1 MLKEKFLFKEGKYEL
16 IVELGTMANLAEKSV
31 KITYG
36 NTVVLTTVSYN
47 EVINNQDFFPLQI
60 VFQEKLY
67 SVGKIPGGFLKREGR
82 PSEYATLCARL
93 IDRSIR
99 PLFPKGFVNE
109 VQVVNN
115 VFALDDACDVRVNAA
130 FGTSLALGL
139 SSLPFQVPSATVV
152 VGKINDELVLNPTQE
167 QLLNSKME
175 LIVGGTKDAINMVE
189 AGCHDILE
197 KDMIKAL
204 KFAHEH
210 IIKLIIFQESIIEKL
225 KPNKFKPQLALIPV
239 NIEQFVETN
248 CQSQISKIST
258 TVDKKSRSNLIK
270 NLVEETFQ
278 SFKNKFNQEV
288 LNAGEETT
296 IHNLRKSIDQLLQ
309 KAMRTMILKNNV
321 RVDGRK
327 ADDIRKLT
335 SMIDVLPIVHGS
347 AMFTRGETQVL
358 SVLTLGALA
367 EHQIIDGL
375 GKEEYK
381 RFIHHYNFPPFSVGE
396 TGRMGVPSRREIG
409 HGALGEKALL
419 QIIPLEKDFPYT
431 IRLVSE
437 VLASNGSTSQAA
449 ICASSMALMAG
460 GVPIRAAIAGIAMGL
475 IKEEKDFTILTDI
488 QGLEDHLGDMDFKV
502 AGTANGICALQMD
515 IKITGID
522 FNIITQAL
530 EKARIARLQVL
541 ANMNEVIK
549 KPRTTLAP
557 NAPKI
562 IQKLI
567 PIDKIRDIIGV
578 GGKVINKIITD
589 CDNVKIDIED
599 DGRLMIY
606 HNEQSAIDKAWQIIE
621 SIVNPVQIKI
631 GSEFDSKVVKI
642 VNFGV
647 FVNLQDKID
656 GLIHISE
663 FSKKFNKRIDN
674 LNNVVKINDII
685 KVRVIK
691 VEDNSKLSLEIID
704 K

>member
-1 MLKEKFLFKEGKYEL
+1 MTKEKFLFKEGEYEL
-16 IVELGTMANLAEKSV
+16 VVELGTMANLAEKSV

-36 NTVVLTTVSYN
+36 NTVVLTTITYDGN
-47 EVINNQDFFPLQI
+47 INNQDFFPLQI

-109 VQVVNN
+109 VQIVNN
-115 VFALDDACDVRVNAA
+115 VFALDDTCHVRVNAA
-130 FGTSLALGL
+130 FATSLALSL
-139 SSLPFQVPSATVV
+139 SSLPFQGPSATVV
-152 VGKINDELVLNPTQE
+152 VGKINDKFIINPTQD
-167 QLLNSKME
+167 QLLNSEME
-175 LIVGGTKDAINMVE
+175 LIVGGTKNAINMVE

-210 IIKLIIFQESIIEKL
+210 IIKLVIFQESIIKKL
-225 KPNKFKPQLALIPV
+225 KPNKFEPQLALIPT
-239 NIEQFVETN
+239 NIEQFVKTN

-258 TVDKKSRSNLIK
+258 TADKKQRSNLLK
-270 NLVEETFQ
+270 TLVEETYQ
-278 SFKNKFNQEV
+278 SFKSQFQQEI
-288 LNAGEETT
+288 LMFDEETI

-309 KAMRTMILKNNV
+309 TTMRAMILENNV
-321 RVDGRK
+321 RIDGRK
-327 ADDIRKLT
+327 ADEIRKLT
-335 SMIDVLPIVHGS
+335 SIIDVLPIVHGS
-347 AMFTRGETQVL
+347 AMFSRGETQVL

-419 QIIPLEKDFPYT
+419 QVIPLEKDFPYT

-475 IKEEKDFTILTDI
+475 IKEGKKFTVLTDI

-522 FNIITQAL
+522 FNIITEAL

-541 ANMNEVIK
+541 TNMNEIIK
-549 KPRTTLAP
+549 KPRIALAP

-578 GGKVINKIITD
+578 GGKVINKIIAD

-599 DGRLMIY
+599 DGRLLIY
-606 HNEQSAIDKAWQIIE
+606 HNDQAILDKAWQIIE
-621 SIVNPVQIKI
+621 NIINPVPIEI
-631 GSEFDSKVVKI
+631 GSEFDGKVVKI
-642 VNFGV
+642 VNFGA
-647 FVNLQDKID
+647 FVNLQDKLD
-656 GLIHISE
+656 GLIHISQ
-663 FSKKFNKRIDN
+663 FSKKFNKHIDN

-691 VEDNSKLSLEIID
+691 VEDNGKLNLEIID

>member
-139 SSLPFQVPSATVV
+139 SSLPFQGPSATVV
-152 VGKINDELVLNPTQE
+152 VVKINDELVLNPTQE

-239 NIEQFVETN
+239 NIEQFVSTN

>member
-1 MLKEKFLFKEGKYEL
+1 MSKEKFLFKEGKYEL

-47 EVINNQDFFPLQI
+47 EVINNQDFFLLQI

-115 VFALDDACDVRVNAA
+115 VFALDDAYDVRVNAA

-139 SSLPFQVPSATVV
+139 SSLPFQGPSATVV

-167 QLLNSKME
+167 QLLNSEME

-225 KPNKFKPQLALIPV
+225 KPNKFEPRLALIPV

-270 NLVEETFQ
+270 NLVKETFQ

-288 LNAGEETT
+288 LNVGEETI

-375 GKEEYK
+375 VKEEYK

-460 GVPIRAAIAGIAMGL
+460 GVPIRAAIAGIAIGL

-530 EKARIARLQVL
+530 EKARIVRLQVL

-549 KPRTTLAP
+549 EPRTTLAP

-691 VEDNSKLSLEIID
+691 VEDNIKLILEIID

>member
-1 MLKEKFLFKEGKYEL
+1 MTKEKFLCKEGEYEL

-36 NTVVLTTVSYN
+36 NTVVLTTITYDGN
-47 EVINNQDFFPLQI
+47 INNQDFFPLQI

-82 PSEYATLCARL
+82 PSEYAILCARL

-109 VQVVNN
+109 VQIVNN
-115 VFALDDACDVRVNAA
+115 VFALDDTCDVRVNAA
-130 FGTSLALGL
+130 FGTSLALSL
-139 SSLPFQVPSATVV
+139 SSLPFQGPSATVV
-152 VGKINDELVLNPTQE
+152 VGKINDKFIINPTQE
-167 QLLNSKME
+167 QLLNSEME
-175 LIVGGTKDAINMVE
+175 LIVGGTKNAINMVE

-197 KDMIKAL
+197 KDIIKAL
-204 KFAHEH
+204 KFAHDH
-210 IIKLIIFQESIIEKL
+210 IIKLVIFQENIIKKL
-225 KPNKFKPQLALIPV
+225 KPNKFEPQLALIPT
-239 NIEQFVETN
+239 NIEQFVKTN
-248 CQSQISKIST
+248 YQSQISKIST
-258 TVDKKSRSNLIK
+258 TADKKQRSNLLK
-270 NLVEETFQ
+270 TLVEETYQ
-278 SFKNKFNQEV
+278 SFKSQFQQEI
-288 LNAGEETT
+288 LMFDEET
-296 IHNLRKSIDQLLQ
+296 IIYNLRKSIDQLLQ
-309 KAMRTMILKNNV
+309 TTMRAMILKNNV
-321 RVDGRK
+321 RIDGRK
-327 ADDIRKLT
+327 ADEIRKLT
-335 SMIDVLPIVHGS
+335 SIIDILPIVHGS
-347 AMFTRGETQVL
+347 AMFNRGETQVL
-358 SVLTLGALA
+358 SVLTLDALA

-419 QIIPLEKDFPYT
+419 QVIPLEKNFPYT

-475 IKEEKDFTILTDI
+475 IKEGKKFTVLTDI

-522 FNIITQAL
+522 FNIITEAL

-541 ANMNEVIK
+541 ANMNEIIK

-578 GGKVINKIITD
+578 GGKVINKIIAD

-599 DGRLMIY
+599 DGRLLIY
-606 HNEQSAIDKAWQIIE
+606 HNHQATLDKAWQIIE
-621 SIVNPVQIKI
+621 NIINPVPIEI
-631 GSEFDSKVVKI
+631 GSEFEGKVVKI
-642 VNFGV
+642 VNFGA

-656 GLIHISE
+656 GLIHISQ
-663 FSKKFNKRIDN
+663 FSKKFNKHIDN

-691 VEDNSKLSLEIID
+691 VEDNGKLSLEIIN

>member
-1 MLKEKFLFKEGKYEL
+1 MTKEKFILKAENQEL
-16 IVELGTMANLAEKSV
+16 IIELGTMANLTEKSV
-31 KITYG
+31 KVTYG
-36 NTVVLTTVSYN
+36 NTVVLTTVTYN
-47 EVINNQDFFPLQI
+47 EVITNQDFFPLQI

-115 VFALDDACDVRVNAA
+115 VFALDDTCDVRVNAA
-130 FGTSLALGL
+130 FGTSLALAL
-139 SSLPFQVPSATVV
+139 SSLPFQGPSAIVV
-152 VGKINDELVLNPTQE
+152 IGRINNKFILNPTQE
-167 QLLNSKME
+167 QLLNSEME
-175 LIVGGTKDAINMVE
+175 LIVGGTKTGINMVE
-189 AGCHDILE
+189 AGCRDILE

-210 IIKLIIFQESIIEKL
+210 IIKLIVFQETIINKL
-225 KPNKFKPQLALIPV
+225 KPNKFKPQLALIPI
-239 NIEQFVETN
+239 NIEQFVKTN
-248 CQSQISKIST
+248 CQTEINKIVT
-258 TVDKKSRSNLIK
+258 ITDKKIRSNLLK
-270 NLVEETFQ
+270 TLVATTFQ
-278 SFKNKFNQEV
+278 SFNHQFSQEV
-288 LNAGEETT
+288 LTIGEATI
-296 IHNLRKSIDQLLQ
+296 IHNFHKSIEQLLQ
-309 KAMRTMILKNNV
+309 LTMRTMILKNNI
-321 RVDGRK
+321 RIDGRK
-327 ADDIRKLT
+327 ATDIRKLT
-335 SMIDVLPIVHGS
+335 SMIDILPIVHGS

-358 SVLTLGALA
+358 SILTLGALA

-396 TGRMGVPSRREIG
+396 TGRMGIPTRREIG
-409 HGALGEKALL
+409 HGALGEKALS

-460 GVPIRAAIAGIAMGL
+460 GVPVRAAIAGIAMGL
-475 IKEEKDFTILTDI
+475 IKAEKDFVILTDI

-502 AGTANGICALQMD
+502 AGTAFGICALQMD
-515 IKITGID
+515 IKIVGID
-522 FNIITQAL
+522 FGIISQAL

-541 ANMNEVIK
+541 ADMNTVIK
-549 KPRTTLAP
+549 EPRATLAA

-562 IQKLI
+562 LQKLI

-578 GGKVINKIITD
+578 GGKIINKIIVD

-606 HNEQSAIDKAWQIIE
+606 HHDQLAIDKAWQIID
-621 SIVNPVQIKI
+621 SIINPVQVKI
-631 GSEFDSKVVKI
+631 GSEYDGKVVKV

-656 GLIHISE
+656 GLIHISQ
-663 FSKKFNKRIDN
+663 FSKKFNKHIDN
-674 LNNVVKINDII
+674 LNNVIKINDII

-691 VEDNSKLSLEIID
+691 VEDNGKLSLEIID

>member
-1 MLKEKFLFKEGKYEL
+1 MSKEKFLFKEGKYQL
-16 IVELGTMANLAEKSV
+16 IVELGAMANLAEKSV
-31 KITYG
+31 KVTFG
-36 NTVVLTTVSYN
+36 NTVVLTTVTYDEN
-47 EVINNQDFFPLQI
+47 INNQDFFPLQI

-109 VQVVNN
+109 VQIVNN

-130 FGTSLALGL
+130 FGTSLALAL
-139 SSLPFQVPSATVV
+139 SSLPFQGPSATVV
-152 VGKINDELVLNPTQE
+152 VGKINEKFILNPTQE
-167 QLLNSKME
+167 QLLTSEME
-175 LIVGGTKDAINMVE
+175 LIVGGTKKAINMVE

-197 KDMIKAL
+197 KDMISAL

-210 IIKLIIFQESIIEKL
+210 IINLIIFQESIIEKL
-225 KPNKFKPQLALIPV
+225 KPSKFEPQLALIPT
-239 NIEQFVETN
+239 NIDQFVKTN
-248 CQSQISKIST
+248 CQKQVNEIST
-258 TVDKKSRSNLIK
+258 TANKKHRNNLIN
-270 NLVEETFQ
+270 NLITTTYQ
-278 SFKNKFNQEV
+278 SFINQFQQEV
-288 LNAGEETT
+288 LTLDEEN
-296 IHNLRKSIDQLLQ
+296 IISNLRKSIDRLLQ
-309 KAMRTMILKNNV
+309 TTIRTMVLKNNI
-321 RVDGRK
+321 RIDGRK

-335 SMIDVLPIVHGS
+335 SVIDVLPIVHGS
-347 AMFTRGETQVL
+347 AMFNRGETQVL

-419 QIIPLEKDFPYT
+419 QVIPSEKDFPYT

-475 IKEEKDFTILTDI
+475 IKEEKNFTILTDI
-488 QGLEDHLGDMDFKV
+488 QGLEDHLGDMDFKI

-522 FNIITQAL
+522 FNIITKAL

-541 ANMNEVIK
+541 TNMNEIIK
-549 KPRTTLAP
+549 VPRTTLAP

-562 IQKLI
+562 IQKLV
-567 PIDKIRDIIGV
+567 PIDKIRDIIGA

-606 HNEQSAIDKAWQIIE
+606 HNDQVAIDKAWQIIE
-621 SIVNPVQIKI
+621 TIINPVQIEI
-631 GSEFDSKVVKI
+631 GSEFDGKVVKI

-656 GLIHISE
+656 GLIHISQ
-663 FSKKFNKRIDN
+663 FSKKLDKRIDN
-674 LNNVVKINDII
+674 LNNIVKINDII

-691 VEDNSKLSLEIID
+691 VEDNGKISLEIID

>member
-1 MLKEKFLFKEGKYEL
+1 MSKEKFLFKEGKYEL
-16 IVELGTMANLAEKSV
+16 IIELGTMANLAEKSV
-31 KITYG
+31 KVSYG

-139 SSLPFQVPSATVV
+139 SSLPFQGPSATVV

-175 LIVGGTKDAINMVE
+175 LIVGGTKDSINMVE

-225 KPNKFKPQLALIPV
+225 KPNKFEPQLALIPT
-239 NIEQFVETN
+239 NIDQFVEKN
-248 CQSQISKIST
+248 CQTQISKIST
-258 TVDKKSRSNLIK
+258 TVDKKNRSNLIK

-288 LNAGEETT
+288 LNVGEE
-296 IHNLRKSIDQLLQ
+296 IIINNLRKSIDQLLQ
-309 KAMRTMILKNNV
+309 KVMRTMILKNNL

-358 SVLTLGALA
+358 SILTLGALA

-396 TGRMGVPSRREIG
+396 IGRMGVPSRREIG

-475 IKEEKDFTILTDI
+475 IKEEKDFIILTDI
-488 QGLEDHLGDMDFKV
+488 QGLEDHIGDMDFKV

-541 ANMNEVIK
+541 SNMNEAIK
-549 KPRTTLAP
+549 EPRTKLAP

-578 GGKVINKIITD
+578 GGKVINKIITN
-589 CDNVKIDIED
+589 CDNVRIDIED
-599 DGRLMIY
+599 DGRLIIY
-606 HNEQSAIDKAWQIIE
+606 HNKQSAIDKAWQIIK
-621 SIVNPVQIKI
+621 SIINPIQIKI
-631 GSEFDSKVVKI
+631 GSEFDGKVVKI

-674 LNNVVKINDII
+674 LNNIVKINDII
-685 KVRVIK
+685 KVRLIK
-691 VEDNSKLSLEIID
+691 IEDNSKLSLEIID

>member
-139 SSLPFQVPSATVV
+139 SSLPFQGPSATVV

-167 QLLNSKME
+167 ELLNSKME

-225 KPNKFKPQLALIPV
+225 KPNKFEPQLALIPV

-288 LNAGEETT
+288 LNIGEETT

-460 GVPIRAAIAGIAMGL
+460 GVPIRSAIAGIAMGL

-530 EKARIARLQVL
+530 EKARVARLQLL

-549 KPRTTLAP
+549 KPRTTLAS

-589 CDNVKIDIED
+589 CDNIKIDIED

-606 HNEQSAIDKAWQIIE
+606 HNEQSAIDKA
-621 SIVNPVQIKI
+621 
-631 GSEFDSKVVKI
+631 
-642 VNFGV
+642 
-647 FVNLQDKID
+647 
-656 GLIHISE
+656 
-663 FSKKFNKRIDN
+663 
-674 LNNVVKINDII
+674 
-685 KVRVIK
+685 
-691 VEDNSKLSLEIID
+691 
-704 K
+704 

>member
-1 MLKEKFLFKEGKYEL
+1 MSKEKFLFKEGEYEL

-31 KITYG
+31 KVTYG
-36 NTVVLTTVSYN
+36 NTVVLTTVTYD
-47 EVINNQDFFPLQI
+47 EMINNQDFFPLQI

-109 VQVVNN
+109 VQIVNN

-130 FGTSLALGL
+130 FGTSLALSL
-139 SSLPFQVPSATVV
+139 SSLPFQGPSATVV
-152 VGKINDELVLNPTQE
+152 VGKINDKFILNPTQE
-167 QLLNSKME
+167 QLLNSEME
-175 LIVGGTKDAINMVE
+175 LIVGGTKNAINMVE

-197 KDMIKAL
+197 KDMIRAL
-204 KFAHEH
+204 KFAHDH
-210 IIKLIIFQESIIEKL
+210 IIKLVIFQESIIEKL
-225 KPNKFKPQLALIPV
+225 KPNKFEPQLALVPN
-239 NIEQFVETN
+239 NIDQFVKTN
-248 CQSQISKIST
+248 FQTQISKIST
-258 TVDKKSRSNLIK
+258 TANKKHRGNLIK
-270 NLVEETFQ
+270 TLVEETYQ
-278 SFKNKFNQEV
+278 SFKNQFQQEI
-288 LNAGEETT
+288 LMFDEETI

-309 KAMRTMILKNNV
+309 TTMRIMILKNNV
-321 RVDGRK
+321 RIDGRK

-335 SMIDVLPIVHGS
+335 SIVDILPIVHGS
-347 AMFTRGETQVL
+347 AMFSRGETQVL

-396 TGRMGVPSRREIG
+396 TGRMGVPTRREIG

-419 QIIPLEKDFPYT
+419 QIIPFEKDFPYT

-475 IKEEKDFTILTDI
+475 IKEGKKFTILTDI

-522 FNIITQAL
+522 FNIITEAL
-530 EKARIARLQVL
+530 EKARIARLQLL
-541 ANMNEVIK
+541 ANMNEIIK
-549 KPRTTLAP
+549 KPRIALAP

-567 PIDKIRDIIGV
+567 PIEKIRDIIGF
-578 GGKVINKIITD
+578 GGKVINKIIAD

-599 DGRLMIY
+599 DGRLIIY
-606 HNEQSAIDKAWQIIE
+606 HNDQSAIDKAWQIIE
-621 SIVNPVQIKI
+621 SIINPVQIKI
-631 GSEFDSKVVKI
+631 DSEFDGKVVKI

-656 GLIHISE
+656 GLIHISQ
-663 FSKKFNKRIDN
+663 FSKKFNKHIDN
-674 LNNVVKINDII
+674 LNNIVKINDII

-691 VEDNSKLSLEIID
+691 VEDNGKLSLEIID

>member
-139 SSLPFQVPSATVV
+139 SSLPFQGPSATVV

-225 KPNKFKPQLALIPV
+225 KPNKFVPQLALIPV

-258 TVDKKSRSNLIK
+258 TVDKK
-270 NLVEETFQ
+270 VEATW
-278 SFKNKFNQEV
+278 
-288 LNAGEETT
+288 
-296 IHNLRKSIDQLLQ
+296 
-309 KAMRTMILKNNV
+309 LK
-321 RVDGRK
+321 
-327 ADDIRKLT
+327 I
-335 SMIDVLPIVHGS
+335 
-347 AMFTRGETQVL
+347 
-358 SVLTLGALA
+358 
-367 EHQIIDGL
+367 
-375 GKEEYK
+375 
-381 RFIHHYNFPPFSVGE
+381 
-396 TGRMGVPSRREIG
+396 
-409 HGALGEKALL
+409 
-419 QIIPLEKDFPYT
+419 
-431 IRLVSE
+431 
-437 VLASNGSTSQAA
+437 
-449 ICASSMALMAG
+449 
-460 GVPIRAAIAGIAMGL
+460 
-475 IKEEKDFTILTDI
+475 
-488 QGLEDHLGDMDFKV
+488 
-502 AGTANGICALQMD
+502 
-515 IKITGID
+515 
-522 FNIITQAL
+522 
-530 EKARIARLQVL
+530 
-541 ANMNEVIK
+541 
-549 KPRTTLAP
+549 
-557 NAPKI
+557 
-562 IQKLI
+562 
-567 PIDKIRDIIGV
+567 
-578 GGKVINKIITD
+578 
-589 CDNVKIDIED
+589 
-599 DGRLMIY
+599 
-606 HNEQSAIDKAWQIIE
+606 
-621 SIVNPVQIKI
+621 
-631 GSEFDSKVVKI
+631 
-642 VNFGV
+642 
-647 FVNLQDKID
+647 
-656 GLIHISE
+656 
-663 FSKKFNKRIDN
+663 
-674 LNNVVKINDII
+674 
-685 KVRVIK
+685 
-691 VEDNSKLSLEIID
+691 
-704 K
+704 

>member
-1 MLKEKFLFKEGKYEL
+1 MLREKFLFKEGKYEL

-139 SSLPFQVPSATVV
+139 SSLPFQGPSATVV

-288 LNAGEETT
+288 LNVGEETT

-557 NAPKI
+557 NAQKI

>member
-1 MLKEKFLFKEGKYEL
+1 MAKEKFLFKEGEYEL

-31 KITYG
+31 KVTYG
-36 NTVVLTTVSYN
+36 NTVVLTTITYDGN
-47 EVINNQDFFPLQI
+47 INNQDFFPLQI

-82 PSEYATLCARL
+82 SSEYATLCARL

-99 PLFPKGFVNE
+99 PLFPKGFINE
-109 VQVVNN
+109 VQIVNN
-115 VFALDDACDVRVNAA
+115 VFALDDTCDVRVNAA
-130 FGTSLALGL
+130 FGTSLALSL
-139 SSLPFQVPSATVV
+139 SSLPFQGPSATVV
-152 VGKINDELVLNPTQE
+152 VGKINDKFIINPTQE
-167 QLLNSKME
+167 QLLNSEME
-175 LIVGGTKDAINMVE
+175 LIVGGTKNAINMVE

-210 IIKLIIFQESIIEKL
+210 IIKLVIFQESIIKKL
-225 KPNKFKPQLALIPV
+225 KPNKFEPQLALIPT
-239 NIEQFVETN
+239 NIEQFVFTN

-258 TVDKKSRSNLIK
+258 TADKKQWSNLIK
-270 NLVEETFQ
+270 TLVEETYQ
-278 SFKNKFNQEV
+278 SFKSQFQQEI
-288 LNAGEETT
+288 LIFDKETI

-309 KAMRTMILKNNV
+309 TTMRTMILKNNV
-321 RVDGRK
+321 RIDGRK

-335 SMIDVLPIVHGS
+335 SIIDVLPIVHGS
-347 AMFTRGETQVL
+347 AMFSRGETQVL

-419 QIIPLEKDFPYT
+419 QVIPLEKDFPYT

-475 IKEEKDFTILTDI
+475 IKEGKKFTVLTDI

-522 FNIITQAL
+522 FNIITEAL
-530 EKARIARLQVL
+530 EKARIARIQVL
-541 ANMNEVIK
+541 ANMNEIIK
-549 KPRTTLAP
+549 KPRTALAP

-578 GGKVINKIITD
+578 GGKVINKIIAD

-599 DGRLMIY
+599 DGRLLIY
-606 HNEQSAIDKAWQIIE
+606 HNDQTTIDKAWQIIE
-621 SIVNPVQIKI
+621 NIINPVPIEM
-631 GSEFDSKVVKI
+631 GSEFEGKVVKI
-642 VNFGV
+642 VNFGA

-656 GLIHISE
+656 GLIHISQ
-663 FSKKFNKRIDN
+663 FSKKFNKHIDN

-691 VEDNSKLSLEIID
+691 VEDNGKFSLEIID

>member
-1 MLKEKFLFKEGKYEL
+1 MAKEKFIFKEGKYEL

-36 NTVVLTTVSYN
+36 NTVVLTTITYDDN
-47 EVINNQDFFPLQI
+47 INNQDFFPLQI

-109 VQVVNN
+109 VQIVNN
-115 VFALDDACDVRVNAA
+115 VFALDDTCDVRVNAA
-130 FGTSLALGL
+130 FGTSLALSL
-139 SSLPFQVPSATVV
+139 SSLPFQGPSATVA
-152 VGKINDELVLNPTQE
+152 VGKINSKFIINPTQE
-167 QLLNSKME
+167 QLLNSEME
-175 LIVGGTKDAINMVE
+175 LIVGGTKNAINMVE

-197 KDMIKAL
+197 KDMIEAL

-210 IIKLIIFQESIIEKL
+210 IIKLVIFQENIIKKL
-225 KPNKFKPQLALIPV
+225 KPNKFEPQLALIPI
-239 NIEQFVETN
+239 NIEQFVFAN
-248 CQSQISKIST
+248 CQNQISKIST
-258 TVDKKSRSNLIK
+258 TADKKQRSNLIK
-270 NLVEETFQ
+270 ALLEETYH
-278 SFKNKFNQEV
+278 SFKSQFQQEI
-288 LNAGEETT
+288 LMFDEETIT
-296 IHNLRKSIDQLLQ
+296 HNLRKSIDQLLQ
-309 KAMRTMILKNNV
+309 ITMRAMILKNNV
-321 RVDGRK
+321 RIDGRK

-335 SMIDVLPIVHGS
+335 CIIDVLPIIHGS
-347 AMFTRGETQVL
+347 AMFSRGETQVL

-419 QIIPLEKDFPYT
+419 QVIPLEKDFPYT

-475 IKEEKDFTILTDI
+475 IKEGKKITILTDI

-522 FNIITQAL
+522 FNIITKAL

-541 ANMNEVIK
+541 ANMNEIIK
-549 KPRTTLAP
+549 KPKATLAP

-567 PIDKIRDIIGV
+567 PIDKIRDIIGG
-578 GGKVINKIITD
+578 GGKVINKIIAD
-589 CDNVKIDIED
+589 CDNVKIDIEA
-599 DGRLMIY
+599 DGRLLIY
-606 HNEQSAIDKAWQIIE
+606 HNDQATLDKAWQIIE
-621 SIVNPVQIKI
+621 NIINPVPIEI
-631 GSEFDSKVVKI
+631 GSEFEGKVVKI
-642 VNFGV
+642 VNFGA

-656 GLIHISE
+656 GLIHISQ
-663 FSKKFNKRIDN
+663 FSKKFNKHIDN

-691 VEDNSKLSLEIID
+691 VEDNGKLSLEIID

>member
-139 SSLPFQVPSATVV
+139 SSLPFQGPSATVV

-288 LNAGEETT
+288 LNVGEETT

>member
-139 SSLPFQVPSATVV
+139 SSLPFQGPSATVV

-225 KPNKFKPQLALIPV
+225 KPNKFEPQLALIPV

-278 SFKNKFNQEV
+278 SFKNEFNQEV
-288 LNAGEETT
+288 LNIGEETT

-530 EKARIARLQVL
+530 EKARVARLQVL

-621 SIVNPVQIKI
+621 SIVNSVQIKI

>member
-1 MLKEKFLFKEGKYEL
+1 
-16 IVELGTMANLAEKSV
+16 MANLAEKSV

-139 SSLPFQVPSATVV
+139 SSLPFQGPSATVV

-189 AGCHDILE
+189 AG
-197 KDMIKAL
+197 
-204 KFAHEH
+204 
-210 IIKLIIFQESIIEKL
+210 S
-225 KPNKFKPQLALIPV
+225 
-239 NIEQFVETN
+239 
-248 CQSQISKIST
+248 
-258 TVDKKSRSNLIK
+258 
-270 NLVEETFQ
+270 
-278 SFKNKFNQEV
+278 
-288 LNAGEETT
+288 
-296 IHNLRKSIDQLLQ
+296 
-309 KAMRTMILKNNV
+309 
-321 RVDGRK
+321 
-327 ADDIRKLT
+327 
-335 SMIDVLPIVHGS
+335 IVHGS

-606 HNEQSAIDKAWQIIE
+606 HNEQSAIDKA
-621 SIVNPVQIKI
+621 
-631 GSEFDSKVVKI
+631 
-642 VNFGV
+642 
-647 FVNLQDKID
+647 
-656 GLIHISE
+656 
-663 FSKKFNKRIDN
+663 
-674 LNNVVKINDII
+674 
-685 KVRVIK
+685 
-691 VEDNSKLSLEIID
+691 
-704 K
+704 

>member
-139 SSLPFQVPSATVV
+139 SSLPFQGPSATVV

-225 KPNKFKPQLALIPV
+225 KPNKFEPQLALIPV

-278 SFKNKFNQEV
+278 IFKNEFNQEV
-288 LNAGEETT
+288 LNIGEETT

-460 GVPIRAAIAGIAMGL
+460 GVPIRSAIAGIAMGL

-522 FNIITQAL
+522 FNIITQAS

-606 HNEQSAIDKAWQIIE
+606 HNEQSTIDKAWQIIE

>member
-1 MLKEKFLFKEGKYEL
+1 M
-16 IVELGTMANLAEKSV
+16 
-31 KITYG
+31 
-36 NTVVLTTVSYN
+36 
-47 EVINNQDFFPLQI
+47 
-60 VFQEKLY
+60 
-67 SVGKIPGGFLKREGR
+67 
-82 PSEYATLCARL
+82 
-93 IDRSIR
+93 
-99 PLFPKGFVNE
+99 
-109 VQVVNN
+109 
-115 VFALDDACDVRVNAA
+115 
-130 FGTSLALGL
+130 
-139 SSLPFQVPSATVV
+139 
-152 VGKINDELVLNPTQE
+152 
-167 QLLNSKME
+167 
-175 LIVGGTKDAINMVE
+175 
-189 AGCHDILE
+189 
-197 KDMIKAL
+197 
-204 KFAHEH
+204 
-210 IIKLIIFQESIIEKL
+210 
-225 KPNKFKPQLALIPV
+225 
-239 NIEQFVETN
+239 
-248 CQSQISKIST
+248 
-258 TVDKKSRSNLIK
+258 IK

-278 SFKNKFNQEV
+278 SFKNEFNQEV
-288 LNAGEETT
+288 LNIGEETT

-309 KAMRTMILKNNV
+309 KAIRTMILKNNV

-530 EKARIARLQVL
+530 EKARVARLQVL